1 MANPKGIDWEEVQS
15 GNWNVAKPYTTE
27 KILKWLVQIDYFQTI
42 SIFGYSNIESDVFI
56 KDKNLQNTSRL
67 HALKRLIHSIISLI
81 RNTKFAISGSEGK
94 DKKKI
99 TYKTKF
105 KIYTN
110 RLLKIEK
117 HIYRLRLEKKRG
129 QRVVELNIDEKLFE
143 KMMEEINSIIDDVHY
158 ILNQNDLIFTHTEEY
173 DPKKIKQGLK
183 ERYINRT

>member
-1 MANPKGIDWEEVQS
+1 MVNPRGVDWEEVQS

-81 RNTKFAISGSEGK
+81 RNTKFAISGSESEGKEKVTHK
-94 DKKKI
+94 DKFD
-99 TYKTKF
+99 TYTE
-105 KIYTN
+105 

-117 HIYRLRLEKKRG
+117 HIYLLRLEKKRG
-129 QRVVELNIDEKLFE
+129 QRIIELNINEKFFE
-143 KMMEEINSIIDDVHY
+143 KIMEEINSIIDNVQF
-158 ILNQNDLIFTHTEEY
+158 ILNKNDLIFTHTEEY
-173 DPKKIKQGLK
+173 DPKKIKEGLK
-183 ERYINRT
+183 ERYIDRR